1 MDMLAEVKE
10 APTKSKQANVRLT
23 EEQARLL
30 RQHCVRTGLSTQDAI
45 VAALRR
51 VIEGF

>member
-1 MDMLAEVKE
+1 MMMVEVKE

-23 EEQARLL
+23 DEQARLL
-30 RQHCVRTGLSTQDAI
+30 RQHCIRSGLSTQEAI
-45 VAALRR
+45 VAALKR